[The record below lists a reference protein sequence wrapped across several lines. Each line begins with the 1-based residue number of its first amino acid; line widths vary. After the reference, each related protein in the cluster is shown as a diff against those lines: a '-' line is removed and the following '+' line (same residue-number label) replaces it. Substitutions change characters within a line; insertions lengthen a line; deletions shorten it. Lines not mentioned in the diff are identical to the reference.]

1 VVVIREAEVGVI
13 ERRFPRSLRESAREL
28 RVSWREADSAVLG
41 PRIAAFVYFAAGV
54 LTLIVC
60 RVAAVIDSSMPL
72 TAIGLSA
79 TIFGAVAIVLPW
91 HRWPARAQLAFALFA
106 FVLFAWGGVLAAN
119 PIGPYLAALPLPFVF
134 VGFTQPPGTSLLLSP
149 IAGVALVV
157 AARGTVDQTL
167 VATLLFALPI
177 SVLVGEMIA
186 QAELHRQRAEHRV
199 DRLLHAV
206 RVLARVADERAGAN
220 LVAALAAELLSAQA
234 VAVLLAD
241 RPSGRRYLNRAFF
254 GHPAL
259 SDAAPLIVDSY
270 GELALDSGATRF
282 VSMRR
287 TRRAVRA
294 AAIVPLPG
302 SGDAPIGLV
311 IAMWSTPRRRLHAG
325 ARDAAELLSE
335 EAGRMFRRLR
345 ESAALVHDAE
355 TDPLTEL
362 ANRRTFARAL
372 NTLQPEDALV
382 IVDLDHFKAVNDEFG
397 HQVGDQTLRAL
408 ARCLRET
415 TRQVD
420 CVARYGGEE
429 FAVVLPGAGASG
441 ARSMLARMRHAW
453 SASEPTTTF
462 SAGVAIHAEGELP
475 RDTLGRADSALY
487 EAKQSGRNCDMLA
500 RTAEVVLP

>member
-1 VVVIREAEVGVI
+1 VNREAEVGVM
-13 ERRFPRSLRESAREL
+13 ERRFPRSLREIARDV
-28 RVSWREADSAVLG
+28 RVSWREADAAALG
-41 PRIAAFVYFAAGV
+41 PRIAALVYFAAGV
-54 LTLIVC
+54 LTLVVC
-60 RVAAVIDSSMPL
+60 EIAAFIDSSTPI

-79 TIFGAVAIVLPW
+79 TIFGAVAMVLPW
-91 HRWPARAQLAFALFA
+91 HRWPTRAQLAFALFA
-106 FVLFAWGGVLAAN
+106 FLLFAWGGVLAAN

-134 VGFTQPPGTSLLLSP
+134 VGFTQPPGMSLVLSP
-149 IAGVALVV
+149 LAGLALVV
-157 AARGTVDQTL
+157 AARGTVDESL
-167 VATLLFALPI
+167 VATLVFALPM

-186 QAELHRQRAEHRV
+186 QAELHRQRAEYRV

-206 RVLARVADERAGAN
+206 RVLARVEDERAGAN
-220 LVAALAAELLSAQA
+220 LVAALAAELLAAQA
-234 VAVLLAD
+234 VAVLLTD

-270 GELALDSGATRF
+270 GEVALDAGATRF

-287 TRRAVRA
+287 TGRAVRA

-302 SGDAPIGLV
+302 SADAPVGLV
-311 IAMWSTPRRRLHAG
+311 IAMWSTPRRRLPAQ

-345 ESAALVHDAE
+345 EAAALVHDAQ

-372 NTLQPEDALV
+372 DTLQPDDALV
-382 IVDLDHFKAVNDEFG
+382 IVDLDHFKTVNDEHG

-441 ARSMLARMRHAW
+441 ARSMLTRMRRAW
-453 SASEPTTTF
+453 SASDPITTF
-462 SAGVAIHAEGELP
+462 SAGVAVHAEGELP

-487 EAKQSGRNCDMLA
+487 DAKQAGRNCDMLA